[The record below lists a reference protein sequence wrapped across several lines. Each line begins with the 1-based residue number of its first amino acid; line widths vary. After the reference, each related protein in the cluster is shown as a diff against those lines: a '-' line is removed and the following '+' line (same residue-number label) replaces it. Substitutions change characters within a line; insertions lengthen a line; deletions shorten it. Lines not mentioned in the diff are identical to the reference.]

1 MGKTTFFRIKRPYL
15 PQIPR
20 LFTAGPFFW
29 ITFGLTCGAVA
40 SFLLL
45 NPLFMG
51 TKALHPNS
59 FKIASSKE
67 TVTLTR
73 SYDGWKRIV
82 EQKPEYR
89 DGYVMLAWYAQ
100 ELGKTDEAAVY
111 LQKIQSLDPS
121 YTIPEVL
128 LMER

>member
-1 MGKTTFFRIKRPYL
+1 MR
-15 PQIPR
+15 
-20 LFTAGPFFW
+20 
-29 ITFGLTCGAVA
+29 
-40 SFLLL
+40 
-45 NPLFMG
+45 
-51 TKALHPNS
+51 TKDLHPNS

-67 TVTLTR
+67 TVSLTR
-73 SYDGWKRIV
+73 SYDQWKRIV

-121 YTIPEVL
+121 YAVPEVL
-128 LMER
+128 QMEK